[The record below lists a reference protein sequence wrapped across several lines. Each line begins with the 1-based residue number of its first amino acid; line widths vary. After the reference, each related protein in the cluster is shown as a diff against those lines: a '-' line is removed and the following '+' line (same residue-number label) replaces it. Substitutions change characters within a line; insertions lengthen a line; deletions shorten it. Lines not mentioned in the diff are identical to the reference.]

1 MKLPQTPTIESFAN
15 TCAWLPEYSR
25 RRPINTPPSEG
36 QLSFIQGRHGEGGG
50 CAEGG
55 GGSLAAARGQ
65 HRQSHARKF
74 SLKELNFG
82 AKCQP

>member
-1 MKLPQTPTIESFAN
+1 MKLPQTPTIESIVN

-55 GGSLAAARGQ
+55 GGEAWPPREGSTASLMLEN
-65 HRQSHARKF
+65 SV
-74 SLKELNFG
+74 
-82 AKCQP
+82 